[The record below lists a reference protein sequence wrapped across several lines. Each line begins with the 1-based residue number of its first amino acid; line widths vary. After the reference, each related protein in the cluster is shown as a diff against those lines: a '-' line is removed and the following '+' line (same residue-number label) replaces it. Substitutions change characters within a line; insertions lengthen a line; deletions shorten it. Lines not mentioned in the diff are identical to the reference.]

1 VSSLT
6 YYSFN
11 TGFEAHLPG
20 KTRMRSQAG
29 PGDIK
34 HSVADISP
42 AGKVLG
48 YVLEVELKTGL
59 KKIIKIK

>member
-1 VSSLT
+1 MKII
-6 YYSFN
+6 FK
-11 TGFEAHLPG
+11 P
-20 KTRMRSQAG
+20 KR